1 MRVSARVQTCGIQ
14 SVLSAYPPLPKLR
27 LSQLQRAE
35 QQEDVEARIMA
46 LNGLAAAQSRISLCQ
61 QYETLIKSKALVE
74 SSMRDGR
81 HSNMTPVFKHTFY
94 RYGLAC
100 SSMLQISHYSLY
112 SASKKAGLHVT
123 ENTGDRQPSALGL
136 WSLGGKKD
144 EVTHSHLPCRRNAAC
159 PPQLTGLILFPS
171 V

>member
-1 MRVSARVQTCGIQ
+1 MSACVSARSNLRDSICAFR
-14 SVLSAYPPLPKLR
+14 LPPLPKLR

-61 QYETLIKSKALVE
+61 QYETLIKSKALFE

-81 HSNMTPVFKHTFY
+81 HSNMTSVFKHTFY

-100 SSMLQISHYSLY
+100 PSMLQISHYSLC
-112 SASKKAGLHVT
+112 T
-123 ENTGDRQPSALGL
+123 
-136 WSLGGKKD
+136 
-144 EVTHSHLPCRRNAAC
+144 
-159 PPQLTGLILFPS
+159 
-171 V
+171 